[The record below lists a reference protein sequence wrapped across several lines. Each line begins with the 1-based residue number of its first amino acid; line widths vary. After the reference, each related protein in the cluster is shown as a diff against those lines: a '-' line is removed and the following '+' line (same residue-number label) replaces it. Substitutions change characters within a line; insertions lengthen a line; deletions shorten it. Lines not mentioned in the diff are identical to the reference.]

1 MRTNL
6 VGAEGRFMEETYAEL
21 LARYTGFGS
30 DFYARLKQQVPEV
43 FEHLLFY
50 YIQGTPEDSFALYE
64 KGEIT
69 FAIQVDQ
76 VSDCICLW
84 NPSEQ
89 LEFGHWCEDAV
100 GDAIA
105 YLKEHFI

>member
-6 VGAEGRFMEETYAEL
+6 VGAEGRFMEETYAEF

-30 DFYARLKQQVPEV
+30 DFYSRLKQQVPEV
-43 FEHLLFY
+43 FEQLVFY
-50 YIQGTPEDSFALYE
+50 KVQSVPEDSFALYDKAE
-64 KGEIT
+64 KS
-69 FAIQVDQ
+69 FAIQVES
-76 VSDCICLW
+76 VYECICIW

-89 LEFGHWCEDAV
+89 FEFGYWCEDAV
-100 GDAIA
+100 GEAIT